1 MICIW
6 DKKTPQD
13 KLENKS
19 LCGERILRPTSAY
32 VIEELNGNYSYELT
46 LPILPDDDTWK
57 FIKPYNIIKSSQGQ
71 LFPIYKIE
79 YDWSGSYPVVKAWA
93 RHIWYYFA
101 DKLVFDC
108 RIDMFSCYWAI
119 EEVMKHIDYG
129 RGDGLVDYTFDYSW
143 GSDIDDVKFLEF
155 NEVTAANAF
164 LGNAESIVNKYKGQL
179 HRDNFRFSIKK
190 FKENARENAFN
201 LFHNYNCTGIKHTID
216 YSNTMTEMYVSDN
229 CGHEMKSSFVPE
241 TGDFP
246 HQVTYSKKLSYDK
259 ERKKNEEVTF
269 NEFYYDAEDLF
280 FQFASPDST
289 YEVNF
294 VDMKHTTKYEG
305 WGELQYM
312 VVGSTGYITDAVE
325 TSKQHIIYTK
335 YNDITGRMEN
345 IKLGSFKPSDLHRT
359 RWDKMLSG
367 DTAAYR
373 RLDLIESRVIGS
385 DSIKVEL
392 IN

>member
-1 MICIW
+1 MI
-6 DKKTPQD
+6 KRK
-13 KLENKS
+13 ERKS
-19 LCGERILRPTSAY
+19 TN
-32 VIEELNGNYSYELT
+32 VIAQ
-46 LPILPDDDTWK
+46 P
-57 FIKPYNIIKSSQGQ
+57 
-71 LFPIYKIE
+71 
-79 YDWSGSYPVVKAWA
+79 
-93 RHIWYYFA
+93 
-101 DKLVFDC
+101 
-108 RIDMFSCYWAI
+108 
-119 EEVMKHIDYG
+119 
-129 RGDGLVDYTFDYSW
+129 
-143 GSDIDDVKFLEF
+143 
-155 NEVTAANAF
+155 
-164 LGNAESIVNKYKGQL
+164 
-179 HRDNFRFSIKK
+179 
-190 FKENARENAFN
+190 
-201 LFHNYNCTGIKHTID
+201 CT
-216 YSNTMTEMYVSDN
+216 
-229 CGHEMKSSFVPE
+229 
-241 TGDFP
+241 
-246 HQVTYSKKLSYDK
+246 KKLSYDK